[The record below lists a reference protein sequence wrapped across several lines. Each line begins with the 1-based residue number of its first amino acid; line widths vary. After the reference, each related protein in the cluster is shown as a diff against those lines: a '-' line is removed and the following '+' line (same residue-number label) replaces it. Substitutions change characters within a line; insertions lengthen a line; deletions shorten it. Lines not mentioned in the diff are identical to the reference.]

1 MASRTFRSP
10 SSPLRVGL
18 TLALGAALA
27 WSTQGSARASSP
39 QAWASYGQEVQRA
52 CLAASRLRQAKPAGD
67 RVDLAGQGEGA
78 GLLSA
83 LLLRGTYPQPHLAGR
98 TGLELCVYDASR
110 KRIRIGEA
118 DRLDLQARPTR

>member
-1 MASRTFRSP
+1 MAIRTSSGPF
-10 SSPLRVGL
+10 SPLRASL

-27 WSTQGSARASSP
+27 WSAQGSARASSP
-39 QAWASYGQEVQRA
+39 QAWASYGREVQRA

-67 RVDLAGQGEGA
+67 RLDLGGQGEGA
-78 GLLSA
+78 GLISA

-98 TGLELCVYDASR
+98 SGQELCLYDASR
-110 KRIRIGEA
+110 KRVRIGDA